1 MKTIYKIAKTELKT
15 LFFSP
20 IAWLILVIFTFQ
32 AAVVFT
38 GNLDGMVRRQIIGWK
53 LWSATFVTFGTL
65 QGTFTIVQ
73 QYLFLY
79 IPLLTM
85 GVMSREFSSGSIKLL
100 YSSPL
105 TSRQIVFGKYL
116 ALVIYTLVLV
126 GVLAVFG
133 IYAAFAIRLADIP
146 LILTGLLGL
155 FLLTCAYAAIGLFM
169 SSLTSYTVVSAMGTL
184 GIFALLSYVK
194 EVGQEIAFVRD
205 ITYWLAISGRA
216 DTFISGMITSEDL
229 LYFLIVISLFLGFT
243 VIKLQSGR
251 QRRPGFVTFIQYA
264 GVFLVA
270 MLAGYFSAKPKLM
283 AYYDAT
289 RTKANT
295 LTKSSQEVLSHLKD
309 GLTITTY
316 TNMLDENY
324 WIALPI
330 SYKSDVDR
338 FAQYIRFKPEIRL
351 KYNYYYHMTDNKQL
365 LKQYPTLNED
375 KLIDTLVKLYD
386 WRFGIDPYKA
396 IHKDVELEPERFHF
410 VRSLKRENGKETFLR
425 VYDDMQRLPS
435 ETEITAAFKRLVM
448 DHLPTVGFLT
458 GHGERRSDAE
468 EDRGYNMFAQ
478 EKTFRFAL
486 INQGFDFQDLT
497 LDKEVPDNIQIL
509 LIAETRKPLA
519 PDEMSRLNNYIAKG
533 GNLIIAGEPGCQPY
547 MNPLVEQLGVQ
558 FLPGMLVKPNK
569 KFQSDLLLLSPARG
583 AGKLSYHFN
592 NILHNDELLPLSTA
606 VGLSVTADKGFT
618 ATTLFSSDSAGGW
631 NELETTNFIDD
642 TVRLNPGAGEVEKSY
657 PTVVALSRK
666 VRDKEQKI
674 IVMGDADC
682 LSNGEL
688 MKSRKDVL
696 AANFDLISGMFS
708 WLTEEELPI
717 DMRRP
722 LPPDRTLRL
731 GKISWA
737 LSNAGL
743 KWVFPLGL
751 LLCGLFIW
759 IRRKRR

>member
-32 AAVVFT
+32 AAMVFT
-38 GNLDGMVRRQIIGWK
+38 HNLDGMVRRQLIGWK

-116 ALVIYTLVLV
+116 ALVIYTLVLT
-126 GVLAVFG
+126 GALAIFG
-133 IYAAFAIRLADIP
+133 IYAAAAIRMADVA

-194 EVGQEIAFVRD
+194 DVGQEIAFVRD

-229 LYFLIVISLFLGFT
+229 LYFLIVIGLFLSFT
-243 VIKLQSGR
+243 VIKMQSGR
-251 QRRPGFVTFIQYA
+251 QKKPWFVAFARYA
-264 GVFLVA
+264 GVSCIA
-270 MLAGYFSAKPKLM
+270 MLLGYFSAKPKLM

-324 WIALPI
+324 WIALPA
-330 SYKSDVDR
+330 SYKTDVDR
-338 FAQYIRFKPEIRL
+338 FAQYLRFKPEIRL
-351 KYNYYYHMTDNKQL
+351 KYEYYYQKTENKEL
-365 LKQYPTLNED
+365 LKQYPTLNGD
-375 KLIDTLVKLYD
+375 QLIDTLTKLYD
-386 WRFGIDPYKA
+386 WRFDIDSYRA
-396 IHKDVELEPERFHF
+396 VRKDVNLEPERFRF
-410 VRSLKRENGKETFLR
+410 VRSLRRDNGKETFLR
-425 VYDDMQRLPS
+425 VFDDMQRLPS

-458 GHGERRSDAE
+458 GQGERRSDAE

-486 INQGFDFQDLT
+486 INQGFDFQDVT
-497 LDKEVPDNIQIL
+497 LDKDIPDNIQIL
-509 LIAETRKPLA
+509 LIAEARKPLTPEELA
-519 PDEMSRLNNYIAKG
+519 RLNNYIAKG
-533 GNLIIAGEPGCQPY
+533 GNLILAGEPGCQAY
-547 MNPLVEQLGVQ
+547 MNPLAEQLGVQ
-558 FLPGMLVKPNK
+558 FLPGRLVKPTK
-569 KFQSDLLLLSPARG
+569 KFQQDLLLLSPAPA
-583 AGKLSYHFN
+583 AGKLSYHFR
-592 NILHNDELLPLSTA
+592 NIRRNDGLLPLSTA
-606 VGLSVTADKGFT
+606 VGLSVSPVNGFR
-618 ATTLFSSDSAGGW
+618 ATTVFSSDSTGGW

-642 TVRLNPGAGEVEKSY
+642 TARLNPTAGEAEKPY
-657 PTVVALSRK
+657 PAVVALSRK
-666 VRDKEQKI
+666 VNDKEQRI
-674 IVMGDADC
+674 FVLGDADC

-696 AANFDLISGMFS
+696 AANFDLISGMFA
-708 WLTEEELPI
+708 WLTNEELPI

-722 LPPDRTLRL
+722 QAPDNSLRL
-731 GKISWA
+731 GKTSWA
-737 LSNAGL
+737 ISKAGL
-743 KWVFPLGL
+743 KWVFPFALM
-751 LLCGLFIW
+751 LCGLFIW

>member
-20 IAWLILVIFTFQ
+20 IAWLIIVIFTFQ
-32 AAVVFT
+32 SALVFT
-38 GNLDGMVRRQIIGWK
+38 NIFDGEVRRQLIGWK
-53 LWSATFVTFGTL
+53 LWSATFVTFGGF

-116 ALVIYTLVLV
+116 ALVIYAFVLV
-126 GVLAVFG
+126 GILAIFG
-133 IYAAFAIRLADIP
+133 GYAACTIRFADIP

-155 FLLTCAYAAIGLFM
+155 FLLTCAYAAVGLFM

-184 GIFALLSYVK
+184 GIFAVLNYVK
-194 EVGQEIAFVRD
+194 NVGQEIAFVRD
-205 ITYWLAISGRA
+205 ITYWLAISGRC

-229 LYFLIVISLFLGFT
+229 LYFLIVISLFITFT
-243 VIKLQSGR
+243 IIKLQSGR
-251 QRRPGFVTFIQYA
+251 QRKARIFSFMQYA
-264 GVFLVA
+264 GVLCA
-270 MLAGYFSAKPKLM
+270 ALLLGYFSAKPKLM

-316 TNMLDENY
+316 TNMIDENY

-330 SYKSDVDR
+330 SYKDDVAR
-338 FAQYIRFKPEIRL
+338 FAQYTRFKPEIRL

-375 KLIDTLVKLYD
+375 QLIDTMVKMYD
-386 WRFGIDPYKA
+386 WRFDISNYKA
-396 IHKDVELEPERFHF
+396 VNKDVNLEPERFRF

-458 GHGERRSDAE
+458 GHGERRSNAE

-478 EKTFRFAL
+478 EKTFRYAL
-486 INQGFDFQDLT
+486 INQGFDFEDLT
-497 LDKEVPDNIQIL
+497 LDKDVPDNIQIL
-509 LIAETRKPLA
+509 LIPEIRKPLSPEEA
-519 PDEMSRLNNYIAKG
+519 GHLNNYIAKG
-533 GNLIIAGEPGCQPY
+533 GNLIIAGEPGCQPI

-558 FLPGMLVKPNK
+558 FLPGTLVKPGK
-569 KFQSDLLLLSPARG
+569 KFQPDLLLLSPTRA
-583 AGKLSYHFN
+583 ADKMSYHFM
-592 NILHNDELLPLSTA
+592 NIKRNDELLPMATA
-606 VGLSVTADKGFT
+606 TGLSFSADKGFYGV
-618 ATTLFSSDSAGGW
+618 ALFASDSSGGW
-631 NELETTNFIDD
+631 NEQETTNFIDD
-642 TVRLNPGAGEVEKSY
+642 TAQLNPTAGEVERSF
-657 PTVVALSRK
+657 PTVMALSRK
-666 VRDKEQKI
+666 VSNKEQRI

-696 AANFDLISGMFS
+696 AANFDFISGIFA
-708 WLTEEELPI
+708 WLTNEELPI

-722 LPPDRTLRL
+722 NAPDRTLRL
-731 GKISWA
+731 GKTSWA
-737 LSNAGL
+737 ISNAGL
-743 KWVFPLGL
+743 KWALPAL
-751 LLCGLFIW
+751 LMFCGLFIW